1 MYYRRARKKF
11 DDEPENHERWL
22 ISYADFITLLFAFF
36 VVMYAISAVNIGKYK
51 VFSDALGNAFGG
63 QGSATPVNTQVQNL
77 PIPNPGLKRR
87 TEMLRKEKEQMTR
100 LAQDLLS
107 TMAPLVKEGKVR
119 VTQNSRGVSVEINAS
134 VLFDPG
140 EARLMPESVEAL
152 RAVAN
157 LLKSD
162 SHNVQVE
169 GHTDNQ
175 PIASPRYP
183 SNWELSS
190 VRASSVVRLFIDAG
204 VAPTRLTA
212 VGFSSNQPV
221 ADNDTPLG
229 RARNRRVAVTILSG
243 IPDPS
248 TEVPTAAPAQ

>member
-1 MYYRRARKKF
+1 MQYRRARKKF

-87 TEMLRKEKEQMTR
+87 TELLRKEKEQMTR

-140 EARLMPESVEAL
+140 DVKLMPASVEAL
-152 RAVAN
+152 RAVAA
-157 LLKSD
+157 LLKED
-162 SHNVQVE
+162 SHDVQVE

-175 PIASPRYP
+175 PIANPRYP

-212 VGFSSNQPV
+212 VGYSSNQPV
-221 ADNDTPLG
+221 ADNDTPQG

-248 TEVPTAAPAQ
+248 TEVPTVPAQ

>member
-140 EARLMPESVEAL
+140 EAKLMPESVEAL

-162 SHNVQVE
+162 THNVQVE

-175 PIASPRYP
+175 PIANPRYP

-221 ADNDTPLG
+221 ADNDSPLG